1 MFYTPASQEN
11 ALSALLHTGA
21 PELDD
26 PCFPTLTRRRLGHAL
41 AALGLMGAAGQP
53 ASPATPDPVRA
64 STCGGQRCP
73 DQPPDLVLITTDDM
87 NASDFA
93 ALPRTHALL
102 AEQGTTFPNYFL
114 TSPSC
119 SPSRVNVL
127 RGQYAHNSG
136 VRSNR
141 GEFGGWK
148 AFTESGASQSTI
160 ATWLHDAGYRTAHI
174 GKHLNGYSRAAGN
187 DLRPGWDE
195 WVVPMPVDYF
205 DYTLSLG
212 ATTEEHGHAPEDYL
226 TDVLAAKAAAFIT
239 STPADQ
245 PLFLYFTPKA
255 PHLPSVPA
263 PRHAG
268 AFANHSLDTAG
279 AFNEADLSDKPQA
292 LQREPLTTDEI
303 AALEQQERGR
313 LESLLAVDEA
323 VAGILAALQE
333 AGRLAAAYIVFTSDN
348 GWLMGQHRYVGKGVP
363 YEEAIRVPMLVRGPG
378 VPAGVTNPSL
388 VANID
393 LAPTF
398 ADLASVPA
406 PDFVD
411 GRSLTEAFAGGASG
425 REALL
430 IEIFGSGEAAR
441 PTKQGKEKAT
451 KKDRKANDSAA
462 DSAAD
467 AGEEDARDPFR
478 AIRTADWLYVE
489 YGIPVTGSEMYDL
502 QADPNEMTNLAG
514 DPTHAATETD
524 LAAWLATL
532 VDCAADTCRQAEN
545 APPP

>member
-1 MFYTPASQEN
+1 
-11 ALSALLHTGA
+11 
-21 PELDD
+21 
-26 PCFPTLTRRRLGHAL
+26 
-41 AALGLMGAAGQP
+41 
-53 ASPATPDPVRA
+53 
-64 STCGGQRCP
+64 
-73 DQPPDLVLITTDDM
+73 M

-93 ALPRTHALL
+93 ALPRTQALL
-102 AEQGTTFPNYFL
+102 AELGTTFPNYFL

-141 GEFGGWK
+141 GEYGGWK
-148 AFTESGASQSTI
+148 AFTESGANQSTI

-174 GKHLNGYSRAAGN
+174 GKHLNGYRHAEGN
-187 DLRPGWDE
+187 DPRPGWDE
-195 WVVPMPVDYF
+195 WVVPMPVEYV
-205 DYTLSLG
+205 DYTLSLDD
-212 ATTEEHGHAPEDYL
+212 TVEVHGHAPEDYL
-226 TDVLAAKAAAFIT
+226 TDVLAARAEDFIS

-255 PHLPSVPA
+255 PHIPSIPA

-268 AFANHSLDTAG
+268 AFADHLLDTG
-279 AFNEADLSDKPQA
+279 GSFNEADIADKPQA
-292 LQREPLTTDEI
+292 LQREPLTADEI
-303 AALEQQERGR
+303 ARLEQQERDR
-313 LESLLAVDEA
+313 LESLMAVDEA
-323 VAGILAALQE
+323 VEGILAALQE
-333 AGRLAAAYIVFTSDN
+333 ANRLDTAYIVFTSDN
-348 GWLMGQHRYVGKGVP
+348 GWLLGQHRYVGKGVP

-378 VPAGVTNPSL
+378 VPAGFTNPLL

-398 ADLASVPA
+398 AELASVQA

-411 GRSLTEAFAGGASG
+411 GRSLTETFAGGASG

-430 IEIFGSGEAAR
+430 MEIFGSGEPAR
-441 PTKQGKEKAT
+441 PTKQGKVKESR
-451 KKDRKANDSAA
+451 KDRKAKESTSGDTG
-462 DSAAD
+462 D

-502 QADPNEMTNLAG
+502 RSDPDEITSLSG
-514 DPTHAATETD
+514 DPAHAATEAE
-524 LAAWLATL
+524 LAAWLHTL
-532 VDCAADTCRQAEN
+532 QDCAAETCRQAEN